1 MTSVR
6 QLSLINETFIVYIAL
21 LSLDTKIMMYLAQK
35 TQIVLLIAKNVTV
48 LTKYINFVKVFLKK
62 LTIKLIKHFNINK
75 YAINLKLNK

>member
-6 QLSLINETFIVYIAL
+6 QLSLINETFIIYIAL

-48 LTKYINFVKVFLKK
+48 LAKYINFVNVFLKK
-62 LTIKLIKHFNINK
+62 SAIKLVKHFNIN
-75 YAINLKLNK
+75 

>member
-21 LSLDTKIMMYLAQK
+21 LNLDTKIMMYLAQK

-48 LTKYINFVKVFLKK
+48 LTKYINFVNVFLKK
-62 LTIKLIKHFNINK
+62 LAIKLIKHFNINK
-75 YAINLKLNK
+75 YEINLKLNK

>member
-6 QLSLINETFIVYIAL
+6 QLSLINETFIVYKAL

-48 LTKYINFVKVFLKK
+48 LTKYINFVNVFLKK
-62 LTIKLIKHFNINK
+62 LAIKLIKHFNK
-75 YAINLKLNK
+75 YAINNK

>member
-21 LSLDTKIMMYLAQK
+21 LSLDTKIMMCLAQK

-48 LTKYINFVKVFLKK
+48 LPKYINFVNVFLKK
-62 LTIKLIKHFNINK
+62 LAIKLIKHFNINK
-75 YAINLKLNK
+75 YTINLKLNK

>member
-35 TQIVLLIAKNVTV
+35 TQIVFLIAKNVTV
-48 LTKYINFVKVFLKK
+48 LTKYINFVNVFLKK
-62 LTIKLIKHFNINK
+62 LAIKLIKHFNTKI
-75 YAINLKLNK
+75 